1 MIGLSVGKFLIP
13 QAALPS
19 VALLLMVAAGFV
31 LVFGAR
37 SLAWKLGAAAL
48 ITLVA
53 PMLPLK
59 DILLSLVQAIP
70 WWVLALVA
78 IFLLLTFAGA
88 FVRDVFAFVLG
99 DLLASVIR
107 WFFTSRYGLVLVAI
121 SIVGGLIWA
130 RFG

>member
-19 VALLLMVAAGFV
+19 VALLLMTAAGFV

-37 SLAWKLGAAAL
+37 RLALTLGGAAL

-59 DILLSLVQAIP
+59 EILMALP
-70 WWVLALVA
+70 WWVLAVA
-78 IFLLLTFAGA
+78 VVVLLLSFARS
-88 FVRDVFAFVLG
+88 FVRDVLAYVIG

-107 WFFTSRYGLVLVAI
+107 WLFTTRYGLVVLMAI
-121 SIVGGLIWA
+121 FIFWGLLWA
-130 RFG
+130 R